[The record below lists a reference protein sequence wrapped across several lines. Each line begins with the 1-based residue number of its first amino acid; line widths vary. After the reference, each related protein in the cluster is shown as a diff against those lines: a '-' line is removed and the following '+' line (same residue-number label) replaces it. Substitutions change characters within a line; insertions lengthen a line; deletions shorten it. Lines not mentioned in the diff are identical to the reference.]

1 MTMTN
6 DELDALEK
14 RQLQEA
20 AQQLYALLGYPT
32 DSVTTGIGVLA
43 KELSSLRRRLAEK
56 EAERDTWKA
65 CALDIKSERDNA
77 IRDAASLQSQL
88 TAERERAEKA
98 ERDAKLLAQ
107 NNLDWFNQL
116 KTDFDTAIRQRDT
129 LKEALEPFAEHAK
142 TVDSECVEDPDD
154 TIICGFNGNYLRIGD
169 IRRAQAA
176 LASLDQP
183 ANAAEGEKRG

>member
-1 MTMTN
+1 MVIHEHHKGRE
-6 DELDALEK
+6 DLH
-14 RQLQEA
+14 
-20 AQQLYALLGYPT
+20 QQLA
-32 DSVTTGIGVLA
+32 A
-43 KELSSLRRRLAEK
+43 KDAEIEMLTRELS
-56 EAERDTWKA
+56 
-65 CALDIKSERDNA
+65 
-77 IRDAASLQSQL
+77 
-88 TAERERAEKA
+88 
-98 ERDAKLLAQ
+98 DAKLLAQ

-183 ANAAEGEKRG
+183 SDVAEGEKRD